1 MDPEDDHGGI
11 EFSPAPLTAERRR
24 VDRVAVVG
32 LAVGIGL
39 ILAVAKPW
47 TGPPSPAVRVSA
59 PEAASIAAGPTLRPV
74 TSDGAQSPLARTTP
88 ATILAAIQPH
98 DAWGVRAITR
108 SASGP
113 ADPDRSEVRE
123 RWTPALERDD
133 GTRLAVLPTSEEVV
147 LALGVTSPGFVRPRD
162 VVLWRVGADGIWLET
177 GAELIAQGEPGGA
190 VLLEPATGPAL
201 RGDTWP
207 AGAYRIELR
216 LGSGVRVI
224 DLRLPGRFERIT
236 EPPPAG

>member
-1 MDPEDDHGGI
+1 VDPEDDHGGI

-32 LAVGIGL
+32 LAVALGL

-47 TGPPSPAVRVSA
+47 AAPPSPDVRAPASA
-59 PEAASIAAGPTLRPV
+59 AASITAGPTSRPAMP
-74 TSDGAQSPLARTTP
+74 GEAPSPPASPTP
-88 ATILAAIQPH
+88 ASILAAIQPH

-108 SASGP
+108 SASVAGG
-113 ADPDRSEVRE
+113 PDRSEVRE

-162 VVLWRVGADGIWLET
+162 VVLWRVGADGIWQET

-224 DLRLPGRFERIT
+224 DLRLPGRFERIP